1 MTDEEAL
8 ITASKRGDSAAL
20 DALVRAHQDRVYAF
34 AMRMC
39 RNVEDAKDILQ
50 ETFLG
55 MVRSLREFRE
65 ESKFTTWLYRIAS
78 NACLK
83 KRRRGVHDPSPD
95 QELSLDELMPRP
107 DSDGRKSEI
116 ADWSEDAEQALLRG
130 ELSQRMEAAIDKL
143 PREYKIV
150 LVLRDVEGLS
160 AEETAQAVGLS
171 VAAPAIL
178 AHSCLASSR
187 ASRSPM
193 VCLAALLRLRCSGSR
208 ARMFLSMASPIL
220 IVRSRVLTSH
230 DAAWPR
236 TRSTRC

>member
-8 ITASKRGDSAAL
+8 ITASKRGDAAAL

-55 MVRSLREFRE
+55 MVRSVREFRE

-83 KRRRGVHDPSPD
+83 KRRHGVHDPSPD

-107 DSDGRKSEI
+107 DSDGRKPEI

-160 AEETAQAVGLS
+160 AEETAHAVGLS
-171 VAAPAIL
+171 VAAVK
-178 AHSCLASSR
+178 SR
-187 ASRSPM
+187 
-193 VCLAALLRLRCSGSR
+193 LHR
-208 ARMFLSMASPIL
+208 ARVFVRRELAGYFEGQGKSSAGNNPDDRRPHEPI
-220 IVRSRVLTSH
+220 SRVL
-230 DAAWPR
+230 DQNR
-236 TRSTRC
+236 

>member
-1 MTDEEAL
+1 MTDEQAL
-8 ITASKRGDSAAL
+8 IAASKNGDPAAL
-20 DALVRAHQDRVYAF
+20 DELVRAHQGRVYAF

-65 ESKFTTWLYRIAS
+65 ESKFSTWLYRIAS

-83 KRRRGVHDPSPD
+83 KRRRGVHDPTPE

-107 DSDGRKSEI
+107 DADGRKAEI
-116 ADWSEDAEQALLRG
+116 PDWSEDAERALLRG
-130 ELSQRMEAAIDKL
+130 ELTARMETAIDKL
-143 PREYKIV
+143 PKEYKIV

-171 VAAPAIL
+171 VAAVK
-178 AHSCLASSR
+178 SR
-187 ASRSPM
+187 
-193 VCLAALLRLRCSGSR
+193 LHR
-208 ARMFLSMASPIL
+208 ARVF
-220 IVRSRVLTSH
+220 VRRELAEYLT
-230 DAAWPR
+230 APNR
-236 TRSTRC
+236 P

>member
-1 MTDEEAL
+1 MTDEQSL
-8 ITASKRGDSAAL
+8 IAASKDGDPAAL
-20 DALVRAHQDRVYAF
+20 DTLVRAHQDRVYGF

-65 ESKFTTWLYRIAS
+65 ESKFSTWLYRIAA

-83 KRRRGVHDPSPD
+83 KRRRGVHDPTPE

-107 DSDGRKSEI
+107 DAEGRKPEI
-116 ADWSEDAEQALLRG
+116 ADWSDDAERALLRG
-130 ELSQRMEAAIDKL
+130 ELSGRMEAAIEKL
-143 PREYKIV
+143 PKDYKII

-171 VAAPAIL
+171 VAAVK
-178 AHSCLASSR
+178 SR
-187 ASRSPM
+187 
-193 VCLAALLRLRCSGSR
+193 LHR
-208 ARMFLSMASPIL
+208 ARVF
-220 IVRSRVLTSH
+220 VRRELT
-230 DAAWPR
+230 AYLR
-236 TRSTRC
+236 GENR

>member
-1 MTDEEAL
+1 MTDERSL
-8 ITASKRGDSAAL
+8 IAASKDGDSAAL
-20 DALVRAHQDRVYAF
+20 DTLVRTHQDRVYGF

-65 ESKFTTWLYRIAS
+65 ESKCSTWLYRIAA

-83 KRRRGVHDPSPD
+83 KRRRGVHDPAPE

-107 DSDGRKSEI
+107 DAEGRKPEI
-116 ADWSEDAEQALLRG
+116 ADWSDDAERALLRG
-130 ELSQRMEAAIDKL
+130 ELSGRMEAAIDRL
-143 PREYKIV
+143 PKEYKIV

-171 VAAPAIL
+171 VAAVK
-178 AHSCLASSR
+178 SR
-187 ASRSPM
+187 
-193 VCLAALLRLRCSGSR
+193 LHR
-208 ARMFLSMASPIL
+208 ARVF
-220 IVRSRVLTSH
+220 VRREL
-230 DAAWPR
+230 AEYLA
-236 TRSTRC
+236 